1 MEFLIKNGKLLRAL
15 CDRQSR
21 EDAVRIPDAVTA
33 IGDNAFSDI
42 KVHEVVLPDTVTS
55 IGLGAFSGCELLKSI
70 NIPAAVGYIGR
81 EAFRDCYCLKEITIP
96 ARVTRL
102 NDECFRGCRLLG
114 TVRLHE
120 KMIFGRDV
128 FDGCVFLSQLDIG
141 SVSIKSRQFGIALKA
156 DPGCVERLTRSVR
169 YGTIPDRVHGALKA
183 QIAAELFVRSGSEDA
198 RKYLRRNAVEVFR
211 HLAADGRSD
220 LMLKLAA
227 EQDIVTRD
235 IDALIE
241 AAIAAEQHEVYIM
254 LTGLR
259 HGSAADTVTDRFE
272 L

>member
-21 EDAVRIPDAVTA
+21 EDCVRIPGHITA

-42 KVHEVVLPDTVTS
+42 QVREVLLPDSVTS
-55 IGLGAFSGCELLKSI
+55 IGLGAFSGCEELKSI
-70 NIPAAVGYIGR
+70 NIPERVGYIGR
-81 EAFRDCYCLKEITIP
+81 EAFRDCCCLKEITIP

-102 NDECFRGCRLLG
+102 NDECFRGCRLLS
-114 TVRLHE
+114 TVRLHD
-120 KMIFGRDV
+120 KLIFGRDV
-128 FDGCVFLSQLDIG
+128 FEGCVFLSQLDIG
-141 SVSIKSRQFGIALKA
+141 RASIRSRQFGPALKA
-156 DPGCVERLTRSVR
+156 DPSCVERLTRAVR
-169 YGTIPDRVHGALKA
+169 YGTIPDRVHGALRA
-183 QIAAELFVRSGSEDA
+183 QIAAELFISRGSEDA
-198 RKYLRRNAVEVFR
+198 KKYLRRNAVEVFDL
-211 HLAADGRSD
+211 LAADGRSD

-227 EQDIVTRD
+227 EEDIVTKD

-259 HGSAADTVTDRFE
+259 HGTVTETVTDRFE